1 MRIKF
6 CPPVISVAVLALTTF
21 GFSQTPRIVRWDI
34 SDANSKRVVRKNV
47 IVKQLQADGVDGIT
61 VTASI
66 EDRYDSFSVEVEIRN
81 SGKQNLDLRPQNIQL
96 QMIRPGTRNISLIPA
111 DKVAKRLID
120 SENSRAFGIEAAGA
134 AAIKTVVE
142 HVPVTEV
149 KHNPSSVTDPTQPAV
164 TVETRIDVVHKT
176 APDDHA
182 RFVASA
188 QAANIRMRAEADG
201 RRILRTALSATLLT
215 PNSQAGGRVYY
226 DRGKNAGEVLLRIPL
241 GDLIVEIPFT
251 AVSRSGFLA
260 PVTIK
265 FE

>member
-6 CPPVISVAVLALTTF
+6 CLPVISVAVLALTTV
-21 GFSQTPRIVRWDI
+21 GFSQTPRIIRWDI
-34 SDANSKRVVRKNV
+34 SDANSKRFVRENV

-66 EDRYDSFSVEVEIRN
+66 EDRYNIFSVELEIRN
-81 SGKQNLDLRPQNIQL
+81 RGKQNLDLPPQDIQL
-96 QMIRPGTRNISLIPA
+96 QMIRPGTRNIFLIPA

-134 AAIKTVVE
+134 AAVKTVVE

-164 TVETRIDVVHKT
+164 TVETRIDVLHKT

-182 RFVASA
+182 RIVASA
-188 QAANIRMRAEADG
+188 QAADIRMRAEADG
-201 RRILRTALSATLLT
+201 RRILR
-215 PNSQAGGRVYY
+215 
-226 DRGKNAGEVLLRIPL
+226 
-241 GDLIVEIPFT
+241 
-251 AVSRSGFLA
+251 
-260 PVTIK
+260 
-265 FE
+265 